1 MCWFELKF
9 DQSIATNID
18 FINRRNPHTLKKFDQ
33 NVWVLILDSL
43 SFYKKD

>member
-9 DQSIATNID
+9 DQSIAANID
-18 FINRRNPHTLKKFDQ
+18 FINRRNPHAFKKYDQ
-33 NVWVLILDSL
+33 NVWVLILESL